1 MSDKL
6 SQNFIH
12 ELFKL
17 TFLKKDINAIV
28 KEFVEY
34 SHIPDEWK
42 QYKKILKS
50 VKNNN
55 TEDLP
60 SFGVVSQQHID
71 DIDVQEAINKIKNS
85 DVVSKDQILEQLEK
99 FIKNQEFKMLN
110 SRIFDLYKEGR
121 LEEAQE
127 YQAKKSIEIVNFSL
141 KKEANRFMKLFED
154 FHDIQK
160 ERQIEKE
167 NEKNKDSRK
176 VPFGIDK
183 LDEMTYGGF
192 DKTDTALWIMRS
204 GVGKSTTLRFTGM
217 KACQMGYNVLHIQ
230 LEGSKEE
237 VFDKYTEMWTKINFR
252 DIQKANIPASKM
264 IAIDK
269 RLKEMNTIG
278 KEMFIYAFE
287 KFEHVSMYE
296 IRDIILEYQKI
307 NGFFPDMIIID
318 YLQLLATG
326 ENKKLDTDPAYEKKK
341 LNRVAELMKNI
352 AVEFETRILTAAQTS
367 DIEFKQ
373 WNDPDFV
380 ITRSNTEA
388 DRTLAKSF
396 SYIFSGNQTI
406 EEQKNNLMRIY
417 IDKFRNY
424 KVSQPVF
431 KIKTAYD
438 HGRFYDR
445 MKTLKMY
452 EEKEKL

>member
-1 MSDKL
+1 
-6 SQNFIH
+6 
-12 ELFKL
+12 
-17 TFLKKDINAIV
+17 
-28 KEFVEY
+28 
-34 SHIPDEWK
+34 
-42 QYKKILKS
+42 
-50 VKNNN
+50 
-55 TEDLP
+55 
-60 SFGVVSQQHID
+60 
-71 DIDVQEAINKIKNS
+71 
-85 DVVSKDQILEQLEK
+85 
-99 FIKNQEFKMLN
+99 
-110 SRIFDLYKEGR
+110 
-121 LEEAQE
+121 
-127 YQAKKSIEIVNFSL
+127 
-141 KKEANRFMKLFED
+141 
-154 FHDIQK
+154 
-160 ERQIEKE
+160 
-167 NEKNKDSRK
+167 
-176 VPFGIDK
+176 
-183 LDEMTYGGF
+183 
-192 DKTDTALWIMRS
+192 
-204 GVGKSTTLRFTGM
+204 
-217 KACQMGYNVLHIQ
+217 
-230 LEGSKEE
+230 
-237 VFDKYTEMWTKINFR
+237 MWTKINFR
-252 DIQKANIPASKM
+252 EIQKANIPATKM

-278 KEMFIYAFE
+278 KELFIYAFE

-296 IRDIILEYQKI
+296 IRDIILEYHKI

-352 AVEFETRILTAAQTS
+352 AVEFDTRILTAAQTS
-367 DIEFKQ
+367 DIEFRQ

-396 SYIFSGNQTI
+396 SYIFSSNQTI

-424 KVSQPVF
+424 KVSQPIF